1 LFSALAG
8 ALFAP
13 DALAWG
19 LQTHVFLAQW
29 ALAAVPLADPQVRAA
44 VLRLPR
50 LVLAGAC
57 LPDLALAGRMLGLT
71 AFRRS
76 HQWSTLR
83 RLAAACWD
91 EERAIAVG
99 YASHLLA
106 DVVAHNAFVPEHER
120 RILNVPHVTHA
131 LCEWAMDEH
140 LNPGLCVQPGELL
153 LSEAPTLAQ
162 AAGRTF
168 GCPER
173 VALRALRFLGRAE
186 RTLRSS
192 RLPRLCRRGM
202 RALYAD
208 LAPRFDAYIG
218 DAAGLVRRIDA
229 LLQGAEPRWQP
240 EPEPGQQAYGPRR
253 SWRRGGDRVA
263 AELAAVLAAA
273 AQFGAGQATANE
285 AAAISAPRAAPASTS
300 LG

>member
-1 LFSALAG
+1 VRAHLLFSALAG

-57 LPDLALAGRMLGLT
+57 LPDLALAGGMLGLT
-71 AFRRS
+71 AFRRA

-106 DVVAHNAFVPEHER
+106 DVVAHNSFVPEHEH
-120 RILNVPHVTHA
+120 RIANVPHVTHA

-140 LNPGLCVQPGELL
+140 LSPGLREQPAELL
-153 LSEAPTLAQ
+153 LSESATLAQ

-173 VALRALRFLGRAE
+173 VALRALRFLARAE
-186 RTLRSS
+186 GALRAS
-192 RLPRLCRRGM
+192 RLPRLCGRVLRVF
-202 RALYAD
+202 YAD
-208 LAPRFDAYIG
+208 VAPRFDAYIG
-218 DAAGLVRRIDA
+218 NAAGLVRRIDS

-240 EPEPGQQAYGPRR
+240 EPEL
-253 SWRRGGDRVA
+253 
-263 AELAAVLAAA
+263 EAVLAAA
-273 AQFGAGQATANE
+273 AQVGAGQATANE

>member
-1 LFSALAG
+1 VRARVFLWAAAA

-29 ALAAVPLADPQVRAA
+29 ALAAAPLADPQVRAA
-44 VLRLPR
+44 ALRLPR

-57 LPDLALAGRMLGLT
+57 LPDLALAGGVLGLA
-71 AFRRS
+71 AFQRA

-106 DVVAHNAFVPEHER
+106 DVVAHNRFVPEHEK
-120 RILNVPHVTHA
+120 RIADVPHVTHA

-140 LNPGLCVQPGELL
+140 VKLQLEEQPAALL
-153 LSEAPTLAQ
+153 LSETRTLAE
-162 AAGRTF
+162 AAARTF
-168 GCPER
+168 RCPEPLAR
-173 VALRALRFLGRAE
+173 RAILFLGRAE
-186 RTLRSS
+186 RSLRLS
-192 RLPRLCRRGM
+192 RLPGLCRYTLRVLDRDM
-202 RALYAD
+202 TR
-208 LAPRFDAYIG
+208 RFDAYLR
-218 DAAGLVRRIDA
+218 DASRMVRQIDA
-229 LLQGAEPRWQP
+229 VLSGTEPRCQP
-240 EPEPGQQAYGPRR
+240 EPDQVIR
-253 SWRRGGDRVA
+253 
-263 AELAAVLAAA
+263 
-273 AQFGAGQATANE
+273 NE
-285 AAAISAPRAAPASTS
+285 APAMSAPSAPPAITS

>member
-1 LFSALAG
+1 VRARVFLWAAAA

-29 ALAAVPLADPQVRAA
+29 ALAAAPLADPQVRAA
-44 VLRLPR
+44 ALRLPR

-57 LPDLALAGRMLGLT
+57 LPDLALAGHVLGLA
-71 AFRRS
+71 AFQRA

-106 DVVAHNAFVPEHER
+106 DVVAHNRFVPEHEQ
-120 RILNVPHVTHA
+120 RIADVPHVTHA

-140 LNPGLCVQPGELL
+140 LKRQLEEQPAALL
-153 LSEAPTLAQ
+153 LSETRTLAE
-162 AAGRTF
+162 AAARTF
-168 GCPER
+168 RCPEPLAR
-173 VALRALRFLGRAE
+173 RAILFLGRAE
-186 RTLRSS
+186 QSLRLS
-192 RLPRLCRRGM
+192 RLPGLCRYTLRVLDRDM
-202 RALYAD
+202 TR
-208 LAPRFDAYIG
+208 RFDAYLR
-218 DAAGLVRRIDA
+218 DASRMVRQIDA
-229 LLQGAEPRWQP
+229 VLSGTEPRCQP
-240 EPEPGQQAYGPRR
+240 EPDQVIR
-253 SWRRGGDRVA
+253 
-263 AELAAVLAAA
+263 
-273 AQFGAGQATANE
+273 NE
-285 AAAISAPRAAPASTS
+285 APAMSAPSAPPAITS

>member
-1 LFSALAG
+1 VRARVFLWAAAA

-29 ALAAVPLADPQVRAA
+29 ALAAAPLADPQIRAA

-57 LPDLALAGRMLGLT
+57 LPDLALAGRALGLA
-71 AFRRS
+71 AFRRA
-76 HQWSTLR
+76 HQWSTLK

-106 DVVAHNAFVPEHER
+106 DVVAHNRFVPEHES
-120 RILNVPHVTHA
+120 RIVDVPHVTHA

-140 LNPGLCVQPGELL
+140 LKSQLE
-153 LSEAPTLAQ
+153 EAPAALLGSETKILAE
-162 AAGRTF
+162 AAARTF
-168 GCPER
+168 RCPEP
-173 VALRALRFLGRAE
+173 VARRAITFLARAE
-186 RTLRSS
+186 RTLRASC
-192 RLPRLCRRGM
+192 LPPLCRYTLKLLDRDM
-202 RALYAD
+202 TR
-208 LAPRFDAYIG
+208 RFDAYVR
-218 DAAGLVRRIDA
+218 DATRMVRLIDA
-229 LLQGAEPRWQP
+229 VLGGTELRWQP
-240 EPEPGQQAYGPRR
+240 EPDQAM
-253 SWRRGGDRVA
+253 
-263 AELAAVLAAA
+263 
-273 AQFGAGQATANE
+273 TNE
-285 AAAISAPRAAPASTS
+285 APAISAPSAPPAMTS